1 MVFLRKYKLFLKES
15 KFSKEIQASNS
26 GGFLISFKRER
37 ERERVRGSIN
47 ERERARDRERERER
61 ERMRK
66 RKTYR
71 QTD

>member
-37 ERERVRGSIN
+37 ERERAREGQEG
-47 ERERARDRERERER
+47 ERDIVI
-61 ERMRK
+61 
-66 RKTYR
+66 
-71 QTD
+71 